1 MEFVSKVNDLL
12 IMEDNVNYIVKE
24 TIELDGEGYLVLESA
39 DINLVD
45 EFDGKKRR
53 TVVVK
58 EVVTEEDELY
68 LEGVTDK
75 KLLKEIEKLAKKK

>member
-45 EFDGKKRR
+45 EFDGKKRK

-68 LEGVTDK
+68 LEGITDVKILK
-75 KLLKEIEKLAKKK
+75 KIEKLAKKK

>member
-45 EFDGKKRR
+45 EFDGKKRK

-68 LEGVTDK
+68 LEGITDVKILK
-75 KLLKEIEKLAKKK
+75 KIEKLAK